1 MRLSLATAVLL
12 LGVSSLLGLAGC
24 GGPPSRDVPEQQ
36 PAVEK
41 EPDTEPVASH
51 EILGS
56 TIRIVDPEGRW
67 VFRAE
72 ADRIEAESIDGP
84 YALESARAVYEETG
98 KAPVHMTGDHAWM
111 DEDSGRVIFEG
122 DVVIAMEG
130 GWRLEAPRLE
140 YDLDSGEVVAVGGT
154 KETSVDRS
162 HATQ

>member
-1 MRLSLATAVLL
+1 MRLSLAAVVLL
-12 LGVSSLLGLAGC
+12 LGLSSLLGLAGC

-41 EPDTEPVASH
+41 EPDTEPAASH

-84 YALESARAVYEETG
+84 YALESARAVYEEAG
-98 KAPVHMTGDHAWM
+98 KAPVSMTANQA
-111 DEDSGRVIFEG
+111 RVDLASRRAVFEG
-122 DVVIAMEG
+122 EVTIASEDWRVEG
-130 GWRLEAPRLE
+130 VDRAE
-140 YDLDSGEVVAVGGT
+140 YDLDTGQVVATGRT
-154 KETSVDRS
+154 K
-162 HATQ
+162 